1 MNCLNEKLANT
12 SLSTG
17 DSAKERNNSGVRL
30 KGKGS
35 VDAST
40 SLNNAT
46 TMSALSQASIVS
58 TQSTATSTTSSQTT
72 SSTTRSNSTEDR
84 NLTIEQEYAQ
94 FFSDE
99 TDSDPNFIKLVDQL
113 SDIFPQFSKT
123 DLKIRLKL
131 CDDVDQLMEEL
142 FIECEQKEL
151 IDMEEGEF
159 EEEDTCEPSGLES
172 AKELGLTWY
181 QKPPKVEAKLRLS
194 KYIVETCQLQEI
206 FPDLSP
212 QLIEQALVK
221 NKGDMDAASMD
232 LLNPSSIEVNNEKS
246 QDNAWKN
253 NTDLLRRIKEFLN
266 VDDGSGVEADPT
278 KRVLEDEEIYFH
290 IRKCLQDYSETLKSI
305 VVNCRPKIRQEVT
318 IRSAGGRVQRGGYKN
333 PSRVKKEYRLTPSTY
348 KYNPSRGESLELQHM
363 YLVNE
368 QLQML
373 EESVLINAL
382 EFFEGDCD
390 KVLQFAIEVLSNRPV
405 QQLPTIEFSLS
416 TDAKKKSRRQYS
428 YTDLA
433 KNFKNYSGKR
443 RRSSS
448 SSLQLQPF
456 ANSKEISQY
465 VSESK
470 VDLHGKTALE
480 ALSLTRKV
488 LDAWWQEEIDHRIEH
503 GKLNLYGS
511 SATFVDNL
519 LIITGRG
526 IHSVGGVSM
535 IRRYVKEYLVRSG
548 YLFEE
553 GVGNFEVKGMK
564 KR

>member
-1 MNCLNEKLANT
+1 MDCLNEKLANT

-17 DSAKERNNSGVRL
+17 DSMKERNNSGVR
-30 KGKGS
+30 GKGS
-35 VDAST
+35 ADAST
-40 SLNNAT
+40 SLNSAT
-46 TMSALSQASIVS
+46 TMRALSQASIMS
-58 TQSTATSTTSSQTT
+58 TQSTATSTSSSQTT
-72 SSTTRSNSTEDR
+72 SSITSSNSTEDR
-84 NLTIEQEYAQ
+84 SLTIEQEYAQ
-94 FFSDE
+94 FFSDKI
-99 TDSDPNFIKLVDQL
+99 DSDPNFIKLVDQL
-113 SDIFPQFSKT
+113 SDIFPHFSKT

-151 IDMEEGEF
+151 IDMEEGDF
-159 EEEDTCEPSGLES
+159 EKEGTCEPSGS
-172 AKELGLTWY
+172 GNAMELALTWY
-181 QKPPKVEAKLRLS
+181 RKPSKVEAKLRLS

-206 FPDLSP
+206 FPDINP

-232 LLNPSSIEVNNEKS
+232 LLNPNSIEVNNEKS
-246 QDNAWKN
+246 QGNAWKN
-253 NTDLLRRIKEFLN
+253 NTDLLKQIKEFLN
-266 VDDGSGVEADPT
+266 IDNDSGVEADPS
-278 KRVLEDEEIYFH
+278 KRVLEDEEINFH

-305 VVNCRPKIRQEVT
+305 VVNCRPKIREEVT
-318 IRSAGGRVQRGGYKN
+318 IRNVGGRVQRGGYKN
-333 PSRVKKEYRLTPSTY
+333 PTKVKKEYRLTPSTY
-348 KYNPSRGESLELQHM
+348 KYKPNRGESLELQHM

-382 EFFEGDCD
+382 EFFEGDFD

-405 QQLPTIEFSLS
+405 EQLPTIEFSLS
-416 TDAKKKSRRQYS
+416 TDTKKKSRKQYPS
-428 YTDLA
+428 ADLA
-433 KNFKNYSGKR
+433 KNFEKYSSKR

-448 SSLQLQPF
+448 SLQPQYF
-456 ANSKEISQY
+456 ANSEEISQY
-465 VSESK
+465 VSDSK

-480 ALSLTRKV
+480 ALSLTKKV
-488 LDAWWQEEIDHRIEH
+488 LTAWWQEEIDHRIEH

-511 SATFVDNL
+511 SATFVDSL
-519 LIITGRG
+519 LIITGKG
-526 IHSVGGVSM
+526 IHSVGGVSI
-535 IRRYVKEYLVRSG
+535 IRRYVKEHLVRSG